1 MNIQITSVNISYNEE
16 QKINTVQVYFVGN
29 TDDKNIG
36 INGYVPL
43 TAERFIGNE
52 SIEKLTE
59 LVRQTIIDKLSPA
72 D

>member
-1 MNIQITSVNISYNEE
+1 MNVQITNINISYNDG
-16 QKINTVQVYFVGN
+16 KINTVQVYFVGN

-52 SIEKLTE
+52 SIEKLTDI
-59 LVRQTIIDKLSPA
+59 VRQTIIDKLSPA
-72 D
+72 V

>member
-16 QKINTVQVYFVGN
+16 QKINTVLVYFVGN

-43 TAERFIGNE
+43 TAEEYTGNE
-52 SIEKLTE
+52 SIEKLTDI
-59 LVRQTIIDKLSPA
+59 VRQTIVDKLSPA
-72 D
+72 V